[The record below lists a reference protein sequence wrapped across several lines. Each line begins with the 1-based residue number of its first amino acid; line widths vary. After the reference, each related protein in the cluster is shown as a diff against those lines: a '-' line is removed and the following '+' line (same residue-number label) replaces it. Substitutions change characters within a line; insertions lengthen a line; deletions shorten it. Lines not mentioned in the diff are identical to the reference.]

1 MDIRGEY
8 DIPADRDTVW
18 QAINDPDVLR
28 DCIPGCDAL
37 TPTDDGSGFDATV
50 TAKVGPVKAT
60 LNGTVTLTDVEE
72 AQRYTIV
79 GEGKGAA
86 GFAKLTA
93 PVTLEDNADGGTRLT
108 YTAQA
113 QLGGKLA
120 QLGSR
125 LVQSTARKYADQF
138 FSALNARL
146 SSGEAEAGADDE
158 AGAATQGEGGGNTWL
173 IYGGVGLA
181 VLILLLLF
189 LR

>member
-8 DIPADRDTVW
+8 DIPADRQTVW

-60 LNGTVTLTDVEE
+60 LNGTVTLTDVQE

-93 PVTLEDNADGGTRLT
+93 PVTLEDNGDGGTRLS

-138 FSALNARL
+138 FGALNERL
-146 SSGEAEAGADDE
+146 SGGETAAAPADAGVT
-158 AGAATQGEGGGNTWL
+158 TQGEGGGNTWM

-189 LR
+189 LL

>member
-8 DIPADRDTVW
+8 DIPADRETVW

-28 DCIPGCDAL
+28 DCIPGCDSL

-60 LNGTVTLTDVEE
+60 LNGTVTLKDVEQ

-93 PVTLEDNADGGTRLT
+93 PVTLEDNADGGTRLS
-108 YTAQA
+108 YTAEA

-125 LVQSTARKYADQF
+125 LIQSTARKYADQF
-138 FSALNARL
+138 FSALNERL
-146 SSGEAEAGADDE
+146 SGGAETAPVADE
-158 AGAATQGEGGGNTWL
+158 GAASAQGGGKAWM

-181 VLILLLLF
+181 VLVVLLLL
-189 LR
+189 LL

>member
-28 DCIPGCDAL
+28 ECIPGCDSL
-37 TPTDDGSGFDATV
+37 TPTDDGAGFDASV

-60 LNGTVTLTDVEE
+60 LNGTVTLKDVEE
-72 AQRYTIV
+72 ARSYTIV

-93 PVTLEDNADGGTRLT
+93 PVTLEDNADGGTRLS

-146 SSGEAEAGADDE
+146 SGDGETAPAEKD
-158 AGAATQGEGGGNTWL
+158 AATPAAEESSGRSWM

-181 VLILLLLF
+181 AVILLLLF
-189 LR
+189 LL

>member
-8 DIPADRDTVW
+8 DIPADRNTVW
-18 QAINDPDVLR
+18 QAINDPEVLR
-28 DCIPGCDAL
+28 ECIPGCEQL
-37 TPTDDGSGFDATV
+37 VPTDDGSGFDATV

-60 LNGTVTLTDVEE
+60 LNGTVTLKDVEE
-72 AQRYTIV
+72 ARSYTIV

-93 PVTLEDNADGGTRLT
+93 PVSLEDNGEGGTRLS
-108 YTAQA
+108 YTADA

-138 FSALNARL
+138 FSALSARL
-146 SSGEAEAGADDE
+146 SG
-158 AGAATQGEGGGNTWL
+158 GEGTQEAAEPAASATASASGGNWML
-173 IYGGVGLA
+173 YGGFGVAA
-181 VLILLLLF
+181 VILLLWAL
-189 LR
+189 L

>member
-8 DIPADRDTVW
+8 DIPADRNTVW

-28 DCIPGCDAL
+28 ECIPGCQELA
-37 TPTDDGSGFDATV
+37 PTEDGSGFNATV

-60 LNGTVTLTDVEE
+60 LNGTVTLQDVEE
-72 AQRYTIV
+72 ARSYTIV
-79 GEGKGAA
+79 GQGKGAA

-93 PVTLEDNADGGTRLT
+93 PVTLEDNDEGGTRLS
-108 YTAQA
+108 YTAEA

-138 FSALNARL
+138 FSALSAHL
-146 SSGEAEAGADDE
+146 SG
-158 AGAATQGEGGGNTWL
+158 GEGKQEAAEPAASATATESSVNWML
-173 IYGGVGLA
+173 YGGIGVA
-181 VLILLLLF
+181 ALILLLWVL
-189 LR
+189 L